1 MIYKIRFI
9 KFWLFLSII
18 SSSCLDYVNTD
29 KLNKKNYK
37 PIIDKRHLSP
47 SLTRPLDLISLG
59 NNCKGQAFK
68 IPPLTDDDPH
78 DKLYYLWFLDNR
90 LISKPE
96 VIEPSQKDSTII
108 AINLNRNFLENL
120 FENKIPNDFFDN
132 AHFLEFLVSDKP
144 FTLPESRYID
154 EKPDNEKNHID
165 QVIWNFRFNNNN
177 C

>member
-1 MIYKIRFI
+1 MYKIRFF

-18 SSSCLDYVNTD
+18 SSSCLDYININEF
-29 KLNKKNYK
+29 NKKNYK

-47 SLTRPLDLISLG
+47 SLTRPLDSISIG
-59 NNCKGQAFK
+59 TNCKGQAFK
-68 IPPLTDDDPH
+68 IPPPTDDDPH
-78 DKLYYLWFLDNR
+78 DKLYCLWFLDNK
-90 LISKPE
+90 LISQPQ
-96 VIEPSQKDSTII
+96 VIESSSTPIV
-108 AINLNRNFLENL
+108 INIDKNFLENL

-132 AHFLEFLVSDKP
+132 THFLEFLVSDKP

-165 QVIWNFRFNNNN
+165 QVYWNFRFNDNN